1 MIYAIY
7 GDEGP
12 KGAKDKDFSHA
23 WMRLIKVNT
32 VEEARGIVQS
42 IVQEGVSSRKNPKVV
57 AIFSDSS
64 EDSQYGC
71 DPVIDWTKP
80 KKKEGKTVG
89 K

>member
-12 KGAKDKDFSHA
+12 KGTKDKDFSRA

-32 VEEARGIVQS
+32 VEEARGIVRN
-42 IVQEGVSSRKNPKVV
+42 IVQGGVSSRKNPKVV
-57 AIFSDSS
+57 AIFSDNP

-80 KKKEGKTVG
+80 KKKEGKIGG